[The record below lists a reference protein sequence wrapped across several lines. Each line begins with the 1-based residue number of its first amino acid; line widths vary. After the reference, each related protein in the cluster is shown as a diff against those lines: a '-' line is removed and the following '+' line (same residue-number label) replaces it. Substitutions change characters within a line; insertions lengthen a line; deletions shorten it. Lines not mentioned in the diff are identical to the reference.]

1 MEIHNNA
8 KKNGQGGTN
17 FQTGKANGERLTNV
31 SKHAQLQH
39 RIQRLAKDCLAET
52 WEALH
57 SEYQIGWTARVLV
70 NSC

>member
-8 KKNGQGGTN
+8 KNGQGGTN
-17 FQTGKANGERLTNV
+17 FQTGKVNGERLTNV

-39 RIQRLAKDCLAET
+39 RIQQLAKGCLAGT
-52 WEALH
+52 WEAVH
-57 SEYQIGWTARVLV
+57 SEYQIGWKARVLV